1 MEYNTFTPS
10 EVIAGFVKCYWTLEA
25 PATTA
30 PERQRIV
37 PDGCM
42 EMIFHYGDPYQQYIS
57 ENESIIQP
65 SCFVFGQITTP
76 LEIEP
81 TGRTGIFS
89 VRFHPDGFTP
99 FATLPLKEME
109 NRAVPL
115 NELFGQEGIQLG
127 MELLSA
133 ANTTERIAIVENF
146 LQQQLATPRAID
158 CIARQSVA
166 VMLQLN
172 GQVSVDGLLE
182 QLQINR
188 RQLERRF
195 AATIGLSPKQL
206 AKIIRLQATLKM
218 LDNKQFNSLT
228 ELAYENGYFDQAH
241 FIKDFKEFTGISPRQ
256 FYNSNLKMTALFS
269 SSD

>member
-1 MEYNTFTPS
+1 MEYNTFTPN
-10 EVIAGFVKCYWTLEA
+10 ELLAAFIKCYWTLEA
-25 PATTA
+25 HATTV

-42 EMIFHYGDPYQQYIS
+42 EMIFHYGDPYKQYTS
-57 ENESIIQP
+57 DTDFIIQP

-76 LEIEP
+76 LAIEP

-89 VRFHPDGFTP
+89 VRFHPDGFMP
-99 FATLPLKEME
+99 FATLPIKELE

-115 NELFGQEGIQLG
+115 EDLFGSKGIELG
-127 MELLSA
+127 LEMIGA
-133 ANTTERIAIVENF
+133 AGTAERITMAESF
-146 LQQQLATPRAID
+146 LTQQLATPRAID
-158 CIARQSVA
+158 CVAKQSVA

-172 GQVSVDGLLE
+172 GQVSVEGLVD

-206 AKIIRLQATLKM
+206 AKIIRLQATIKM
-218 LDNKQFNSLT
+218 LEHKQFSSLT
-228 ELAYENGYFDQAH
+228 ELAYENGYFDQTH
-241 FIKDFKEFTGISPRQ
+241 FIKDFREFTGVSPRQ
-256 FYNSNLKMTALFS
+256 FYNSNLKMTSLFS